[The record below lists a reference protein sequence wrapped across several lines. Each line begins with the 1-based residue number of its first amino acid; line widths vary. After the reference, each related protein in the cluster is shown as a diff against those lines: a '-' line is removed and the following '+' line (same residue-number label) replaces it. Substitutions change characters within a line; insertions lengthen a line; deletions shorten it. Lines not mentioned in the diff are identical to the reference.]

1 MPVDASVESFSQL
14 TANGAVVVDFW
25 GPRCQPCLALMPQVE
40 ELEQEH
46 GNAVKVVKV
55 NATEQRK
62 ICRELRVL
70 SLPTFV
76 FMKDGKEVMERLTG
90 DGVSVDDLRRS
101 FSSLIET

>member
-1 MPVDASVESFSQL
+1 MPVEASVESFGEL
-14 TANGAVVVDFW
+14 TASGAVVIDFW

-40 ELEQEH
+40 ELEQQH
-46 GNAVKVVKV
+46 ADLVKVVKV

-76 FMKDGKEVMERLTG
+76 FMKDGKEIMERLTG

-101 FSSLIET
+101 FLSLVEA